1 MILGQIFW
9 SFVVFL
15 FGAVLFWS
23 GFSALGRKRLVEDT
37 PTSKIRSLA
46 MGRVEIH
53 GTVVPC
59 GADTIKAPLSGKDC
73 VWYKYTIEELRSQG
87 KSSKWVVIKSGT
99 EGRKFRLKDETGEV
113 LVEPKGAEF
122 DVPKTFEASS
132 KWGTDPPAGVL
143 SFLKNNGISFEGLLG
158 INKSMRFAEYA
169 VKQGDALYIMG
180 TAGDNPAVEA
190 SAKGTENIMMQ
201 KGKNETFY
209 YISTKSEK
217 EVRNSLGWQA
227 VGSFLFGTVLVV
239 VAFVM
244 FLFGVFG
251 SE

>member
-15 FGAVLFWS
+15 FGAGLLWS

-46 MGRVEIH
+46 MGRVEIN
-53 GTVVPC
+53 GKVVPA
-59 GADTIKAPLSGKDC
+59 GKDTVRAPLSGRDC
-73 VWYKYTIEELRSQG
+73 VWYKYMIEELRSQG
-87 KSSKWVVIKSGT
+87 KSTKWVVIKSGS
-99 EGRKFRLKDETGEV
+99 EGRKFHLKDETGEV
-113 LVEPKGAEF
+113 LVDPKGAEI

-132 KWGTDPPAGVL
+132 KWGKDPPAEVL
-143 SFLKNNGISFEGLLG
+143 SFLKSQKISFEGLLG
-158 INKSMRFAEYA
+158 MNKTMRYAEYA
-169 VKQGDALYIMG
+169 VKPGDALYVMG

-201 KGKNETFY
+201 KGKDGTMY

-217 EVRNSLGWQA
+217 DVRKSLGWQA
-227 VGSFLFGTVLVV
+227 VGGFFFGAVLVV
-239 VAFVM
+239 VAFAM
-244 FLFGVFG
+244 MLYGIFG